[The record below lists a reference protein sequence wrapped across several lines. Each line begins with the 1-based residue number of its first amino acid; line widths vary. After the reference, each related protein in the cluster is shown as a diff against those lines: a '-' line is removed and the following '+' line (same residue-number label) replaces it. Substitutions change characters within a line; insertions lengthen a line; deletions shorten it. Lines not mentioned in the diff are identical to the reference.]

1 MNRILCYLEYM
12 TPGLAAGAL
21 AWLLFRLRRGRTGGG
36 PRSWAMLL
44 FWMYSGGMAV
54 ITLAPEPWWVNFALG
69 GSREPYFDL
78 SGLAYRVS
86 LIPFSQPDTLFNLIG
101 NIVMFL
107 PFGFFAALL
116 WRGFGW
122 KRALALGLGITCGI
136 ECWQLFVGRYFDID
150 DIILNT
156 LGVLYIVE
164 NGGES
169 VQSMAD
175 LKGKTIA
182 AAGKGST
189 PEFGLRY
196 LLEQNGLDPD
206 RDVAVDWKSEHAECV
221 AALAAGTADIALLP
235 QPFVTVAQGKLENL
249 RVALDLT
256 EEWDALDNGS
266 AMITGV
272 AVARRDLVEERPE
285 LVEKFLMEY
294 AGSVEWVHE
303 NTAGAAE
310 LVAQNGIIESPAIAE
325 KALPRC
331 NIVCLTGQEMYEKLS
346 GYLQV
351 LAEAAPESVGGV
363 LPRDDFYYGA

>member
-1 MNRILCYLEYM
+1 MK
-12 TPGLAAGAL
+12 AL
-21 AWLLFRLRRGRTGGG
+21 K
-36 PRSWAMLL
+36 
-44 FWMYSGGMAV
+44 
-54 ITLAPEPWWVNFALG
+54 TL
-69 GSREPYFDL
+69 
-78 SGLAYRVS
+78 
-86 LIPFSQPDTLFNLIG
+86 
-101 NIVMFL
+101 
-107 PFGFFAALL
+107 
-116 WRGFGW
+116 
-122 KRALALGLGITCGI
+122 ALALALLLALSACGVSRSDDGPA
-136 ECWQLFVGRYFDID
+136 QVVGGSNPAEEPASETAPESPEEAPPEVSALRVGALKGPTAMGMVRMMSDDGVNRYTLAGSADELTPKLIKGEL
-150 DIILNT
+150 DIICVPANLAAVLYNKTEGQLVTLAVNT

-175 LKGKTIA
+175 LKGKTIV

-206 RDVAVDWKSEHAECV
+206 QDMTVDWKSEHAECV

-235 QPFVTVAQGKLENL
+235 QPFVTVAQGKLEKL

-272 AVARRDLVEERPE
+272 AVARRELVEERPE
-285 LVEKFLMEY
+285 LVDKFLIEY
-294 AGSVEWVHE
+294 ARSVEWVHE